1 MSGQHGILSEK
12 KDNRFQKELN
22 RQKKPLYTESLPLRW
37 THPLAPW
44 LPWYQNF
51 WMSTN

>member
-22 RQKKPLYTESLPLRW
+22 RQKKKPLYTESLPLRW

-44 LPWYQNF
+44 LPW
-51 WMSTN
+51 

>member
-22 RQKKPLYTESLPLRW
+22 RQKKTSIY
-37 THPLAPW
+37 
-44 LPWYQNF
+44 
-51 WMSTN
+51 